1 MKTEIHPEYRMV
13 VFRDMSSGFSFLT
26 RSTMSSSE
34 NVEWEDGESYPL
46 VKVDT
51 SSESHPFYT
60 GRQQIIDTAGRVDR
74 YRRRYGK
81 KS

>member
-1 MKTEIHPEYRMV
+1 MKRDVHPEYRLV
-13 VFRDMSSGFSFLT
+13 VFKDMSSDFTFLT
-26 RSTMSSSE
+26 RSTMTSRE
-34 NVEWEDGESYPL
+34 TVEWSDGNSYPL
-46 VKVDT
+46 VKIDT

-81 KS
+81 